1 MGINEASFMIRVKD
15 ASKLDFER
23 VESVA
28 MELIA
33 REVVEGGRETRVPV
47 MVHIL
52 DQNDNRPQFDDDH
65 YEVWVGEDLGPG
77 QLITEMSA
85 SDLDSGMFGSKGI
98 R

>member
-33 REVVEGGRETRVPV
+33 REVVQGGRETRV
-47 MVHIL
+47 I
-52 DQNDNRPQFDDDH
+52 
-65 YEVWVGEDLGPG
+65 
-77 QLITEMSA
+77 
-85 SDLDSGMFGSKGI
+85 
-98 R
+98 